1 MKIVQSFWSGNL
13 TDFRNNYGWLSYKY
27 NWMSWL
33 LSCHQLVK
41 YHKEVELYTDRFG
54 YEILITK
61 LQLPYTKVHVILD
74 DLNDYHK
81 DLWAIS
87 KIKVYEMQNEPFLH
101 IDGDVFVW
109 NSLEDKFKNAA
120 LITQNLEIT
129 ADCYIKMWNEISPNL
144 SYMPIEIEN
153 YHKYTKNFACNMGVV
168 GGNDIDFFKEYTK
181 RSIDFVDKN
190 RSSLPENNF
199 HNFNLFFEQILF
211 YQLAKIENK
220 EIKFLFDEVFD
231 DGEYIGFA
239 EFQEVPD
246 KTYLHLLGVYKRNPH
261 VCKAMEVYIMKNY
274 PESYSKIARLV
285 NEAEGNQN
293 EIEFLTKEKV
303 DELISDFDLELR
315 NNVFTSDNY
324 LLKRDLYT
332 EGLPR
337 YLQRLLLNKE
347 DFNIVLLDGFEQV
360 FTTLDD
366 QELSF
371 LEIKEFNSVSR
382 KYDLDDLDEAILS
395 EISEGI
401 RYFDLIDKMYTHFDD
416 DSQEAKNDFLMLINR
431 MLSNYIVFKIIAI
444 YK

>member
-153 YHKYTKNFACNMGVV
+153 YHKHTKNFACNMGVV

-190 RSSLPENNF
+190 RSSLPESNF
-199 HNFNLFFEQILF
+199 HNFNLFFEQVLF
-211 YQLAKIENK
+211 YQLAKIQNK
-220 EIKFLFDEVFD
+220 EINFLFDEVYD
-231 DGEYIGFA
+231 DGEYTGFA

-246 KTYLHLLGVYKRNPH
+246 KTYLHLLGVYKRNPN

-274 PESYSKIARLV
+274 PESYSKITRLI

-293 EIEFLTKEKV
+293 EIEFLTKKKV
-303 DELISDFDLELR
+303 SELISDFDLELR

-360 FTTLDD
+360 FTTLED

-371 LEIKEFNSVSR
+371 LEIKELNSVSR

-395 EISEGI
+395 EISEGT
-401 RYFDLIDKMYTHFDD
+401 RYFDLIAKMYTHFED
-416 DSQEAKNDFLMLINR
+416 DSEESKNDFSMLINR
-431 MLSNYIVFKIIAI
+431 ILSNYIVFKIIAI